1 VVFRKAVYLFP
12 CYLLYIIDLPEYIG
26 DNVDCDLFTDD
37 AKLSKH
43 VRGTADAGT
52 LQLGFNRLFD
62 WTSKWL
68 LKFNIIKCV

>member
-1 VVFRKAVYLFP
+1 
-12 CYLLYIIDLPEYIG
+12 LL
-26 DNVDCDLFTDD
+26 TDD

-43 VRGTADAGT
+43 VRGIADAKM

-68 LKFNIIKCV
+68 LKLSIIKCRIMTVGRAANPLGNFTF